1 MCGRFSLP
9 DEAAVSHILKIDR
22 WNWHWPEPRFN
33 VAPTTRVPMAI
44 KADDALLELNGA
56 RWGLIPHWWK
66 KDAPPSLTFNA
77 RSEEA
82 AEKPTWR
89 HSMRNLRCLMPASG
103 WYEWN
108 EEEQVRSDSGRLAK
122 QPYFISAPNAEAI
135 AFAGLWSIWTGQD
148 GTRVLSCALLSKA
161 ASPAIVHIHDRMPV
175 ALKPEHFDAWMDPN
189 TSGQAVQDIIAD
201 SLSEFA
207 SYPVS
212 TRVNNTRNDF
222 PELLIPLKA

>member
-1 MCGRFSLP
+1 MVF
-9 DEAAVSHILKIDR
+9 
-22 WNWHWPEPRFN
+22 
-33 VAPTTRVPMAI
+33 

-56 RWGLIPHWWK
+56 RWGLTPHWWK

-89 HSMRNLRCLMPASG
+89 QSLRKLRCLMPARG

-108 EEEQVRSDSGRLAK
+108 EKEQVRSDSGQLVK
-122 QPYFISAPNAEAI
+122 QPYFISAPESEAI
-135 AFAGLWSIWTGQD
+135 AFAGLWSIWIGQD
-148 GTRVLSCALLSKA
+148 GTEVLSCALLSKA

-175 ALKPEHFDAWMDPN
+175 VLKPEHFDAWMDPN
-189 TSGQAVQDIIAD
+189 TPGPAVQEIITD
-201 SLSEFA
+201 SLNEFA

-212 TRVNNTRNDF
+212 TMVNNTRNDF
-222 PELLIPLKA
+222 PELLVPLKA